1 MPGWRVAVAFMHV
14 VRLLP
19 IVRNFYVLRA
29 QEQHIWEHWC
39 APMVE
44 PMVERMRSVWHS
56 TGGHAGWATGEVN
69 RCGADRV
76 DFNFTTRIPARTSY
90 LLTHLVHQ
98 QQLTVICGADSLPQL
113 TPRRPYDVRNRA
125 AAHRKR

>member
-1 MPGWRVAVAFMHV
+1 MHV

-19 IVRNFYVLRA
+19 IVRNFHVRKLEG
-29 QEQHIWEHWC
+29 QPIWEHC
-39 APMVE
+39 CVLYGIA
-44 PMVERMRSVWHS
+44 R
-56 TGGHAGWATGEVN
+56 AGMQVAGEVN
-69 RCGADRV
+69 RCGADRVTEGV

-113 TPRRPYDVRNRA
+113 TPWRPYDVRNRA